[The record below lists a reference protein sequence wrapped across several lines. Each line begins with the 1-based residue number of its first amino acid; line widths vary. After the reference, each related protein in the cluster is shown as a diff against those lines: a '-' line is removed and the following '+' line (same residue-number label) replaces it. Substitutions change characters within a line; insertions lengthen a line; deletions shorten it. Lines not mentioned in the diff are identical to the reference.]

1 MIYAYPPNRALD
13 SYQTH
18 KDYYRVSAVS
28 RVSGGKS
35 NTIRR
40 PLDMPF
46 EELAYKQFAQS
57 AAKDVAGF
65 VQNAQSVKR
74 SAQTL
79 VESRLHAIAQP
90 TTPLSKEA
98 SSESIIEPLRQF
110 VDTYNEFQ
118 DNLRESP
125 EYLNRSLLLGLEQA
139 AKPYSLKQIGISKLD
154 DGSLEIHEEELQDQ
168 IKNHFGTT
176 QKSLDSITSFAASL
190 ANAIGQLQQLPSASL
205 FQMSRSELKPYG
217 QYRSQL
223 QAYLPVP
230 MNGLLLDIQM

>member
-1 MIYAYPPNRALD
+1 MTPQIPIYPNPYECYTTIKRNEVISMIYAYPPNRALD

-35 NTIRR
+35 ITIRR

-57 AAKDVAGF
+57 AAKGVAGF

-98 SSESIIEPLRQF
+98 SSESIIEPIRQF
-110 VDTYNEFQ
+110 VDTYNDFQ

-125 EYLNRSLLLGLEQA
+125 EYLNHSLLLGLEQA
-139 AKPYSLKQIGISKLD
+139 AKPYSLKDIGIS
-154 DGSLEIHEEELQDQ
+154 Q
-168 IKNHFGTT
+168 
-176 QKSLDSITSFAASL
+176 
-190 ANAIGQLQQLPSASL
+190 QQLPSASL
-205 FQMSRSELKPYG
+205 FQMSRSALQPYG

-230 MNGLLLDIQM
+230 MSGLLLDLQM